1 MFKHIKIQDQLR
13 LAQAEVARL
22 KSVVGEEPAEENVG
36 ENIEEKPK
44 KTLIEKVATVEET
57 IDVLYGGV

>member
-1 MFKHIKIQDQLR
+1 MFKHIKIAEQLR
-13 LAQAEVARL
+13 LAQAEVTRL
-22 KSVVGEEPAEENVG
+22 KGIVGEEPVEENFDEGV
-36 ENIEEKPK
+36 EEEPK